1 VVAQKV
7 LVDSAPAHEIT
18 LHEAAEMLDVHY
30 MTAYRYVRLGL
41 LPAHKAAGTW
51 RVLLHDLRAF
61 QGQSHQPIDAEVSLK
76 KNVVWWER
84 LEARLLVGDGNG
96 AWAVVEAALVA
107 GVSLEDIYTKV
118 LSPAM
123 VNIGDQ
129 WARGDLEIYHEHQA
143 SAIVGRIMGRLGPR
157 FVGRGRTKGSII
169 VGAPQ
174 GEHHDLVVSMVADLL
189 RQRGWEVFDLG
200 ADLPAHSFIAAV
212 NNTPDVVAACVS
224 ITSPTARDA
233 ARELIFSLRET
244 ADRAVPIYIGGAAVL
259 SAADAEELGAHG
271 WASDVDVLVGF
282 LAQG

>member
-1 VVAQKV
+1 MVAQKV
-7 LVDSAPAHEIT
+7 IVESAPAHEVT
-18 LHEAAEMLDVHY
+18 LHEAAVMLDVHY

-51 RVLLHDLRAF
+51 RVLLHDLREF
-61 QGQSHQPIDAEVSLK
+61 QGLNPQPLDAEASLK

-84 LEARLLVGDGNG
+84 LEARLLAGDGSG

-169 VGAPQ
+169 VGAPE

-212 NNTPDVVAACVS
+212 KNTPEVAAACVS

-233 ARELIFSLRET
+233 ARKLIFSLRE
-244 ADRAVPIYIGGAAVL
+244 AAGDAVPIYIGGAAVL

-271 WASDVDVLVGF
+271 WASDVDVLVGL

>member
-1 VVAQKV
+1 MVAQKV
-7 LVDSAPAHEIT
+7 IVESAPAHEVT
-18 LHEAAEMLDVHY
+18 LHEAAVMLDVHY

-51 RVLLHDLRAF
+51 RVLLHDLREF
-61 QGQSHQPIDAEVSLK
+61 QGQSPQPLDAEASLK

-84 LEARLLVGDGNG
+84 LEARLLAGDGSG

-169 VGAPQ
+169 VGAPE

-189 RQRGWEVFDLG
+189 RQRGWEVFDL
-200 ADLPAHSFIAAV
+200 
-212 NNTPDVVAACVS
+212 
-224 ITSPTARDA
+224 
-233 ARELIFSLRET
+233 
-244 ADRAVPIYIGGAAVL
+244 
-259 SAADAEELGAHG
+259 
-271 WASDVDVLVGF
+271 
-282 LAQG
+282 

>member
-1 VVAQKV
+1 MVAQKV
-7 LVDSAPAHEIT
+7 VVENAPPHEVS
-18 LHEAAEMLDVHY
+18 LHEAAAMLDVHY

-51 RVLLHDLRAF
+51 RVLLHDLREF
-61 QGQSHQPIDAEVSLK
+61 QGQTPQPIDAELSLK

-84 LEARLLVGDGNG
+84 LEARLLAGDGNG

-107 GVSLEDIYTKV
+107 GVSVEDIYTKV

-129 WARGDLEIYHEHQA
+129 WARGNLEIYHEHQA

-157 FVGRGRTKGSII
+157 FVGRGRTKGSIV

-189 RQRGWEVFDLG
+189 RQQGWEVFDLG
-200 ADLPAHSFIAAV
+200 ANLPARSFIAAV

-233 ARELIFSLRET
+233 ARELIFSLREGVSS
-244 ADRAVPIYIGGAAVL
+244 AVPVYIGGAAVL
-259 SAADAEELGAHG
+259 SAEDAEELGAHG
-271 WASDVDVLVGF
+271 WASDVTTLVGF
-282 LAQG
+282 LEQA

>member
-1 VVAQKV
+1 MVAQKV
-7 LVDSAPAHEIT
+7 IVESAPAHEVT
-18 LHEAAEMLDVHY
+18 LHEAAVMLDVHY

-51 RVLLHDLRAF
+51 RVLLHDLREF
-61 QGQSHQPIDAEVSLK
+61 QGQSPQPLDAEASLK

-84 LEARLLVGDGNG
+84 LEARLLAGDGSG

-107 GVSLEDIYTKV
+107 GVSVEEIYTKV

-123 VNIGDQ
+123 VSIGDQ
-129 WARGDLEIYHEHQA
+129 WAQGNLEIYHEHQA

-157 FVGRGRTKGSII
+157 FVGRGRPKGSII
-169 VGAPQ
+169 VGAPA
-174 GEHHDLVVSMVADLL
+174 GEHHDLVVSMVADLV

-200 ADLPAHSFIAAV
+200 ANLPTHAFIAAV
-212 NNTPDVVAACVS
+212 SNTPDVVAACVS

-233 ARELIFSLRET
+233 ARELIFSLRE
-244 ADRAVPIYIGGAAVL
+244 AAGDAVPIYIGGAAVL

-271 WASDVDVLVGF
+271 WASNVDALVG
-282 LAQG
+282 LLEQG

>member
-7 LVDSAPAHEIT
+7 VVNSTPVHEVT

-51 RVLLHDLRAF
+51 RVDLHDLREF
-61 QGQSHQPIDAEVSLK
+61 QGQNPQPIDADASLK

-84 LEARLLVGDGNG
+84 LEARLLAGDGSG

-107 GVSLEDIYTKV
+107 GVSLEDVYTKV
-118 LSPAM
+118 LSPAL
-123 VNIGDQ
+123 VSIGDQ
-129 WARGDLEIYHEHQA
+129 WARGELEIYREHQA
-143 SAIVGRIMGRLGPR
+143 SAIVSRIMGRLGPR
-157 FVGRGRTKGSII
+157 FVGRGRTKGSIV

-174 GEHHDLVVSMVADLL
+174 GEHHGLVVSMVADLL

-200 ADLPAHSFIAAV
+200 ADLPAHSFVAAV
-212 NNTPDVVAACVS
+212 SNTPDVVAACVS

-233 ARELIFSLRET
+233 ARELVTSLRT
-244 ADRAVPIYIGGAAVL
+244 SVGDVVPIYVGGAAVL
-259 SAADAEELGAHG
+259 SAEDAQELGAHG
-271 WASDVDVLVGF
+271 WASDVNVLVELLELG
-282 LAQG
+282 

>member
-1 VVAQKV
+1 
-7 LVDSAPAHEIT
+7 
-18 LHEAAEMLDVHY
+18 MLDVHY

-51 RVLLHDLRAF
+51 RVLLHDLREF
-61 QGQSHQPIDAEVSLK
+61 QGQSPQPLDAEASLK

-84 LEARLLVGDGNG
+84 LEARLLAGDGSG

-169 VGAPQ
+169 VGAPE

-212 NNTPDVVAACVS
+212 KNTPEVAAACVS

-233 ARELIFSLRET
+233 ARKLIFSLRE
-244 ADRAVPIYIGGAAVL
+244 AAGDAVPIYIGGAAVL

-271 WASDVDVLVGF
+271 WASDVDVLVGL

>member
-1 VVAQKV
+1 MVAQKV
-7 LVDSAPAHEIT
+7 IVESAPAHEVT
-18 LHEAAEMLDVHY
+18 LHEAAVMLDVHY

-51 RVLLHDLRAF
+51 RVLLHDLREF
-61 QGQSHQPIDAEVSLK
+61 QGQSPQPLDAEASLK

-84 LEARLLVGDGNG
+84 LEARLLAGDGSG

-169 VGAPQ
+169 VGAPE

-212 NNTPDVVAACVS
+212 KNTPEVAAACVS

-233 ARELIFSLRET
+233 ARKLIFSLRE
-244 ADRAVPIYIGGAAVL
+244 AAGDAVPIYIGGAAVL

-271 WASDVDVLVGF
+271 WANDVDVLVGL

>member
-1 VVAQKV
+1 MVAQKV
-7 LVDSAPAHEIT
+7 IVESAPAHEVT
-18 LHEAAEMLDVHY
+18 QQEAAAMLDVHY

-51 RVLLHDLRAF
+51 RVLLHDLREF
-61 QGQSHQPIDAEVSLK
+61 QGQSPQPLDAEASLK

-84 LEARLLVGDGNG
+84 LEARLLAGDGSG

-169 VGAPQ
+169 VGAPE

-212 NNTPDVVAACVS
+212 KNTPEVAAACVS

-233 ARELIFSLRET
+233 ARKLIFSLRE
-244 ADRAVPIYIGGAAVL
+244 AAGDAVPIYIGGAAVL

-271 WASDVDVLVGF
+271 WASDVDVLVGL

>member
-1 VVAQKV
+1 MVAQKV
-7 LVDSAPAHEIT
+7 IVENAPPHEVS
-18 LHEAAEMLDVHY
+18 LHEAAAMLDVHY

-51 RVLLHDLRAF
+51 RVLLHDLREF
-61 QGQSHQPIDAEVSLK
+61 QGLNPQPLDAEASLK

-84 LEARLLVGDGNG
+84 LEARLLAGDGSG

-107 GVSLEDIYTKV
+107 GVSVEEIYTKV

-123 VNIGDQ
+123 VSIGDQ
-129 WARGDLEIYHEHQA
+129 WARGNLEIYHEHQA

-157 FVGRGRTKGSII
+157 FVGRGRPKGSII
-169 VGAPQ
+169 VGAPA
-174 GEHHDLVVSMVADLL
+174 GEHHDLVVSMVADLV

-200 ADLPAHSFIAAV
+200 ANLPTHAFIAAV
-212 NNTPDVVAACVS
+212 SNTPDVVAACVS

-233 ARELIFSLRET
+233 ARELIFSLRE
-244 ADRAVPIYIGGAAVL
+244 AAGDAVPIYIGGAAVL

-271 WASDVDVLVGF
+271 WASNVDALVG
-282 LAQG
+282 LLEQG

>member
-1 VVAQKV
+1 MVAQKV
-7 LVDSAPAHEIT
+7 IVESAPAHEVT
-18 LHEAAEMLDVHY
+18 LHEAAVMLDVHY

-51 RVLLHDLRAF
+51 RVLLHDLREF
-61 QGQSHQPIDAEVSLK
+61 QGQSPQPLDAEASLK

-84 LEARLLVGDGNG
+84 LEARLLAGDGSG

-169 VGAPQ
+169 VGVPE

-212 NNTPDVVAACVS
+212 KNTPEVAAACVS

-233 ARELIFSLRET
+233 ARKLIFSLRE
-244 ADRAVPIYIGGAAVL
+244 AAGDAVPIYIGGAAVL
-259 SAADAEELGAHG
+259 SAADAEELGAQG
-271 WASDVDVLVGF
+271 WASDVDVLVGL

>member
-1 VVAQKV
+1 MVAQKV

-61 QGQSHQPIDAEVSLK
+61 QGQSHQPIDAEASLK

-84 LEARLLVGDGNG
+84 LEARLLAGDGSG

-118 LSPAM
+118 MSPAL
-123 VNIGDQ
+123 VSIGEQ
-129 WARGDLEIYHEHQA
+129 WARGELEIYREHQA
-143 SAIVGRIMGRLGPR
+143 SAIVSRMMGRLGPR
-157 FVGRGRTKGSII
+157 FVGRGRTKGSIV

-174 GEHHDLVVSMVADLL
+174 GEHHSLVVAMVADLL

-200 ADLPAHSFIAAV
+200 ADLPAQTFIAAV

-224 ITSPTARDA
+224 VTSPTARDA
-233 ARELIFSLRET
+233 ARELVLSLRT
-244 ADRAVPIYIGGAAVL
+244 SVGDAVPVYVGGAAVL
-259 SAADAEELGAHG
+259 SAQDAQELGAHG
-271 WASDVDVLVGF
+271 WASDVNVLVE
-282 LAQG
+282 LLEQG

>member
-1 VVAQKV
+1 MVAQKV

-61 QGQSHQPIDAEVSLK
+61 QGQSHQPIDAEDSLK

-84 LEARLLVGDGNG
+84 LEARLLAGDGSG

-118 LSPAM
+118 MSPAL
-123 VNIGDQ
+123 VSIGEQ
-129 WARGDLEIYHEHQA
+129 WARGDLEIYREHQA
-143 SAIVGRIMGRLGPR
+143 SAIVSRMMGRLGPR
-157 FVGRGRTKGSII
+157 FVGRGRTKGSIV

-174 GEHHDLVVSMVADLL
+174 GEHHSLVVAMVADLL
-189 RQRGWEVFDLG
+189 RQHGWEVFDLG
-200 ADLPAHSFIAAV
+200 ADLPAQTFIAAV
-212 NNTPDVVAACVS
+212 NNTPDVVAAS

-233 ARELIFSLRET
+233 ARELVLSLRT
-244 ADRAVPIYIGGAAVL
+244 SVGDGVPIYVGGAAVL
-259 SAADAEELGAHG
+259 SAEDAQELGAHG
-271 WASDVDVLVGF
+271 WASDVNVLVE
-282 LAQG
+282 LLEQD